1 MAVKYTRP
9 RGTQDV
15 LPGQSGRW
23 LRLEKLMRRTVG
35 LYGYKEIRLPTFEA
49 TEVFARGVGDT
60 TDIVSKEMYTFLDKG
75 NRSITLRPEGTSGVA
90 RAILENG
97 LLGSSPAPLK
107 AYYLQ
112 SCFRYEKAQKGRLR
126 EFHQLGIECYGADDP
141 AADAEVIAVAR
152 QILSAAGLRQVRLEI
167 NSIGCP
173 HCRPRYHEALREYF
187 SAHKA
192 ELCETCLER
201 LDRNPMRIL
210 DCKSPVCSAIAE
222 GAPKVLDY
230 LCEDCADHFEQV
242 KALLTQAGISYVVNP
257 TIVRG
262 LDYYTRTVFE
272 CVFTDKEGNRLVCG
286 GGGRYGG
293 LLGEL
298 GGPDYEGIGFAMGLE
313 RLLKVMIDQGCDFP
327 PEETCDVY
335 IASMGDKA
343 GLKAFQLVNLL
354 RSDGFQAQSDLMGR
368 SIKAQMKYAN
378 KIGAKYTIV
387 LGDNEL
393 EQGEATLK
401 SMYSGSTRTVP
412 LDDRFSDA
420 IYEEIM
426 STAYADLEDAMEHL
440 EEKK

>member
-1 MAVKYTRP
+1 MALLTTAP
-9 RGTQDV
+9 RGTKDI
-15 LPGQSGRW
+15 LPRDSAKWQYI
-23 LRLEKLMRRTVG
+23 ERT
-35 LYGYKEIRLPTFEA
+35 LLTTAALFGYKEMRVPTFEH
-49 TEVFARGVGDT
+49 TELFNRSVGET
-60 TDIVSKEMYTFLDKG
+60 TDVVNKEMYTFQDKG
-75 NRSITLRPEGTSGVA
+75 GRSITLRPEGTAGMA
-90 RAILENG
+90 RAAIENG
-97 LLGSSPAPLK
+97 LLGDALPVKLSYVL
-107 AYYLQ
+107 
-112 SCFRYEKAQKGRLR
+112 SCFRYEKPQSGRFR
-126 EFHQLGIECYGADDP
+126 EFHQFGVEMYGATSP
-141 AADAEVIAVAR
+141 AADAEVIALVHE
-152 QILSAAGLRQVRLEI
+152 IYDTLGVEGIQVEL

-173 HCRPRYHEALREYF
+173 TCRKRYHEALKAYF
-187 SAHKA
+187 AQYTDQ
-192 ELCETCLER
+192 LCPTCLER
-201 LDRNPMRIL
+201 LEKNPMRIL

>member
-75 NRSITLRPEGTSGVA
+75 NRSITLRPEGTAGVA

-173 HCRPRYHEALREYF
+173 HCRPKYHEALREYF

-210 DCKSPVCSAIAE
+210 DCKVESCGKVAA
-222 GAPKVLDY
+222 GAPVVLDY
-230 LCEDCADHFEQV
+230 LCEDCQSRFDQV
-242 KALLTQAGISYVVNP
+242 KALLDAQGIEYVVNP

-262 LDYYTRTVFE
+262 LDYYTNTVFE
-272 CVFTDKEGNRLVCG
+272 FIHTAVGTQGTIC
-286 GGGRYGG
+286 GGGRYNGLMEQFGG
-293 LLGEL
+293 PATPAVGFGMGVERLLMALEDEGVEL
-298 GGPDYEGIGFAMGLE
+298 GGDPVPALYLAPLGEAGKTEAI
-313 RLLKVMIDQGCDFP
+313 RLAT
-327 PEETCDVY
+327 E
-335 IASMGDKA
+335 
-343 GLKAFQLVNLL
+343 L
-354 RSDGFQAQSDLMGR
+354 RSRGLYVETDIVGR
-368 SIKAQMKYAN
+368 GLKAQMKYAN
-378 KIGAKYTIV
+378 KLGAVYSMV
-387 LGDNEL
+387 LGDDEVNARRARVKRMEDGAETEL
-393 EQGEATLK
+393 
-401 SMYSGSTRTVP
+401 S
-412 LDDRFSDA
+412 LDDLGEF
-420 IYEEIM
+420 
-426 STAYADLEDAMEHL
+426 LCQNL
-440 EEKK
+440 

>member
-75 NRSITLRPEGTSGVA
+75 NRSITLRPEGTAGVA

-173 HCRPRYHEALREYF
+173 TAVPSITRPCENI
-187 SAHKA
+187 SAP
-192 ELCETCLER
+192 TR
-201 LDRNPMRIL
+201 P
-210 DCKSPVCSAIAE
+210 SSAKPAWS
-222 GAPKVLDY
+222 V
-230 LCEDCADHFEQV
+230 
-242 KALLTQAGISYVVNP
+242 
-257 TIVRG
+257 
-262 LDYYTRTVFE
+262 
-272 CVFTDKEGNRLVCG
+272 
-286 GGGRYGG
+286 
-293 LLGEL
+293 
-298 GGPDYEGIGFAMGLE
+298 
-313 RLLKVMIDQGCDFP
+313 
-327 PEETCDVY
+327 
-335 IASMGDKA
+335 
-343 GLKAFQLVNLL
+343 
-354 RSDGFQAQSDLMGR
+354 
-368 SIKAQMKYAN
+368 
-378 KIGAKYTIV
+378 
-387 LGDNEL
+387 
-393 EQGEATLK
+393 
-401 SMYSGSTRTVP
+401 
-412 LDDRFSDA
+412 
-420 IYEEIM
+420 
-426 STAYADLEDAMEHL
+426 STATPCAFWTARWKAAARWLPVRRWCWTTCVRTARAVL
-440 EEKK
+440 IRSRRCWTPRASSTW

>member
-210 DCKSPVCSAIAE
+210 DCKVESCGKVAA
-222 GAPKVLDY
+222 GAPVVLDY
-230 LCEDCADHFEQV
+230 LCEDCQSRFDQV
-242 KALLTQAGISYVVNP
+242 KALLDAQGIEYVVNP

-262 LDYYTRTVFE
+262 LDYYTNTVFE
-272 CVFTDKEGNRLVCG
+272 FIHTAVGTQGTIATPAVGFGMGIERLLMALEAEGV
-286 GGGRYGG
+286 
-293 LLGEL
+293 EL
-298 GGPDYEGIGFAMGLE
+298 GGDPVPALYLAPLGEAGKTEAIRLAAELRGRGLY
-313 RLLKVMIDQGCDFP
+313 V
-327 PEETCDVY
+327 ETDIV
-335 IASMGDKA
+335 GR
-343 GLKAFQLVNLL
+343 GL
-354 RSDGFQAQSDLMGR
+354 
-368 SIKAQMKYAN
+368 KAQMKYAN
-378 KIGAKYTIV
+378 KLGAVYSMV
-387 LGDNEL
+387 LGDDEVNARRARVKRMEDGAETEL
-393 EQGEATLK
+393 
-401 SMYSGSTRTVP
+401 S
-412 LDDRFSDA
+412 LDDLGEF
-420 IYEEIM
+420 
-426 STAYADLEDAMEHL
+426 LCQNL
-440 EEKK
+440 